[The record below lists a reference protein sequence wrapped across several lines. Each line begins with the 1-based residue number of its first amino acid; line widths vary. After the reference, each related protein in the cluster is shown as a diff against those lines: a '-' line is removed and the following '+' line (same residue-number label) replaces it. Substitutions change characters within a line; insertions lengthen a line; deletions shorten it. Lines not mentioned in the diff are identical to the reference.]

1 MTTRCRTIRCHRS
14 PGNVIRGFV
23 ARMMH
28 EVSGMTTKRAMTVLT
43 QNADRAPGCLW
54 AAAVEAYEA
63 GCRTV
68 RDFEQWTGAT
78 LTQIS
83 K

>member
-1 MTTRCRTIRCHRS
+1 
-14 PGNVIRGFV
+14 
-23 ARMMH
+23 MMH
-28 EVSGMTTKRAMTVLT
+28 EVFGMSTKRAAAVLS
-43 QNADRAPGCLW
+43 QSADRVPGCLW
-54 AAAVEAYEA
+54 AVALEAYEA

-78 LTQIS
+78 LHEIS